1 MQPVRSPYVRDQ
13 WVGERQDVYRGTKD
27 SSRKSMT
34 TRQGVSDVR
43 MTKD

>member
-1 MQPVRSPYVRDQ
+1 MPLLAKHILI
-13 WVGERQDVYRGTKD
+13 KD
-27 SSRKSMT
+27 SPRKSMT